1 MFRRGEAVSTPTPRL
16 CASAP
21 VPARFYV
28 DAALAPQLE
37 IDLPAG
43 ASRHAQV
50 LRLQPGDAV
59 TLFDGRGG
67 EHAAIVLTMGRSA
80 VRVRVEAFH
89 NIDRELPL
97 HVTLAV
103 GMPANERMDGLVEKA
118 TELGVSVLQPLHCQ
132 RSVLRLNGE
141 RALKKVAHWQAVA
154 QSATEQSGRTRLPI
168 VAPVQD
174 LGAWLAGLPARPTG
188 AGQRPVQGASCDG
201 AGARLVL
208 SLAGASPWAAASGPH
223 RVGATAQRWIG
234 LSGPEGGLTSEEE
247 ALARQHGFCSISLG
261 PRVLRADTAP
271 LALLAQLAQLAQLAY
286 RHDRPNQGHE

>member
-1 MFRRGEAVSTPTPRL
+1 M
-16 CASAP
+16 
-21 VPARFYV
+21 PARFYV
-28 DAALAPQLE
+28 DAALTPQLE

-43 ASRHAQV
+43 AARHAQV

-59 TLFDGRGG
+59 TLFDGRSG
-67 EHAAIVLTMGRSA
+67 EHAAIVLAMGRSA

-89 NIDRELPL
+89 DINRELPL

-154 QSATEQSGRTRLPI
+154 QSATEQSGRTRLPS

-174 LGAWLAGLPARPTG
+174 LSAWLAGLPVRPAG
-188 AGQRPVQGASCDG
+188 AGRSPDQGACD
-201 AGARLVL
+201 ARACARVL
-208 SLAGASPWAAASGPH
+208 LSPAGASPWQASGPYRIDV
-223 RVGATAQRWIG
+223 RVRRWIS
-234 LSGPEGGLTSEEE
+234 LSGPEGGLTDEEE
-247 ALARQHGFCSISLG
+247 ALARRHGFCPISLG

-271 LALLAQLAQLAQLAY
+271 LALLAQLASL
-286 RHDRPNQGHE
+286 HDRPNQGHE